1 MIFYNNLLA
10 KCFLGK
16 KKHYFMIGGLF
27 FTRYKY
33 LEVWEEMELRIHAR
47 QFWECFLLTLIPA
60 LGLSLWFSWWWMV
73 LPFMTYH
80 LLYWFEKAIS
90 SHSVFNWEALTYCGD
105 AVYMRKRKTAESGSN
120 CYHIIIQARLT
131 EFLRFCFNRNHINL
145 CKPCL
150 NKFAREF

>member
-27 FTRYKY
+27 FTRCKY

-105 AVYMRKRKTAESGSN
+105 AVYMRKRKSYAWMKWYGKKTFPKSEW
-120 CYHIIIQARLT
+120 
-131 EFLRFCFNRNHINL
+131 ED
-145 CKPCL
+145 
-150 NKFAREF
+150 